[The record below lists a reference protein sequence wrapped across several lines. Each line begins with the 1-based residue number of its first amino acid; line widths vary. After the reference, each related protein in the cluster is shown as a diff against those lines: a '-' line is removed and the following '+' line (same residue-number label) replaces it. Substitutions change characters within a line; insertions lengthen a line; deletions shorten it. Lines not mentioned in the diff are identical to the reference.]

1 MLNALLDL
9 DLLLSYS
16 FSHVHHCLGTPDGL
30 FSKTNK
36 ASMLHSLM
44 EDYNTDVQYPNDS
57 MFIQDENRFFHT
69 LVNLPP
75 TFGGICL
82 QILDLRV

>member
-1 MLNALLDL
+1 
-9 DLLLSYS
+9 
-16 FSHVHHCLGTPDGL
+16 
-30 FSKTNK
+30 
-36 ASMLHSLM
+36 MLHSLM